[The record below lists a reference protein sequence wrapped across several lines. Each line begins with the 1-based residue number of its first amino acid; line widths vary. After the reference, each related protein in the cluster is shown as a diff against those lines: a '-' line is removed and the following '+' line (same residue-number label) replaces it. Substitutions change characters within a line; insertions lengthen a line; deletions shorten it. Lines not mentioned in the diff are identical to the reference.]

1 MGDPKKQRRKY
12 ETPRKPWDIVRLRE
26 ELQLI
31 GEYGLRNKRELWKYQ
46 TMLSKFR
53 HRARALLALPPEV
66 REREARILLD
76 KLYRMGILPRDADLD
91 RVLDL
96 KVEDLLE
103 RRLQT
108 MVYKLGL
115 AKSMMQ
121 ARQMIVHRH
130 IAVGDKIVRIPS
142 YMVKRG
148 EEELVRYA
156 YGSPYNDPDHPIRRI
171 LATAV

>member
-1 MGDPKKQRRKY
+1 MGDPKKQRKKY